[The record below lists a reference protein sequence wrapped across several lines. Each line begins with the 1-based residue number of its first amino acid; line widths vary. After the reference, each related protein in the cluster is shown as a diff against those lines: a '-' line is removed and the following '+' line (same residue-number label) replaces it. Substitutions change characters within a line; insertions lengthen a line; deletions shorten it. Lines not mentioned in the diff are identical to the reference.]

1 MGKNIVTSVF
11 LMLLAWLAWT
21 SWQPPDITPNM
32 QKIRATAPEQID
44 TAPVLWRVVTR
55 RMVWKKAAEAMDQ
68 RLEKTGLRVIPIGRR
83 EEIELHAFDDVRTF
97 AKRKDAARAKKAW
110 EKRGF
115 EASIIKPDDRFGV
128 ALGRLYLA
136 AYAKQ
141 LQSRLRKS
149 GMKYRYER
157 RMVNIPTWRFT
168 FPPATHAKAE
178 KLWQRIQSL
187 GVAEPSLM
195 PERQFQALFKK
206 LAPQNAQSSTK

>member
-1 MGKNIVTSVF
+1 MGKNLVSFI
-11 LMLLAWLAWT
+11 LLILLTWLAWT
-21 SWQPPDITPNM
+21 SWQSPEVMPDA
-32 QKIRATAPEQID
+32 QEIRATVPEPME
-44 TAPVLWRVVTR
+44 TAPALWRVVTR
-55 RMVWKKAAEAMDQ
+55 RMVWKKAAEAMHA
-68 RLEKTGLRVIPIGRR
+68 RLEETGLRVVTIGHR
-83 EEIELHAFDDVRTF
+83 EDVELHAFDDVRTF
-97 AKRKDAARAKKAW
+97 IKRAEAARAKKAW

-115 EASIIKPDDRFGV
+115 EASIIKPDTRFGV

-157 RMVNIPTWRFT
+157 RKVNIPTWRFT
-168 FPPATHAKAE
+168 FPATSHARAE

-195 PERQFQALFKK
+195 PETRFQPLYGKRNVITE
-206 LAPQNAQSSTK
+206 L